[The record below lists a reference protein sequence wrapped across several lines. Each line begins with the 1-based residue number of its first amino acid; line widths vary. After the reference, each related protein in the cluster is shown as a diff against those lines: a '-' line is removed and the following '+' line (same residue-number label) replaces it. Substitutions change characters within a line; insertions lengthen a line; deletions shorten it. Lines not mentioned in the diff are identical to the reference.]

1 MIILDIL
8 VRITITLLGIAVAP
22 ATIKGWIQLI
32 KEAE

>member
-8 VRITITLLGIAVAP
+8 VRITITLVGVAVVP

-32 KEAE
+32 KECE